1 MAKPSKQRLIP
12 YKLLMIA
19 LYGQMKWISR
29 DSLGVVRLPV
39 PKLATHLSLRSH
51 DVHDALKTLKTWG
64 LIETYGWWGSFA
76 EITPIVPKGMCL
88 ITNAPAIRVE
98 KDSMPMILEADGDV

>member
-12 YKLLMIA
+12 YKLLMIS

-39 PKLATHLSLRSH
+39 PKLASHLKLRAG
-51 DVHDALKTLKTWG
+51 DVHEALKTLKTWG

-76 EITPIVPKGMCL
+76 EITPIIPEGMCL
-88 ITNAPAIRVE
+88 LVDAPEVRLPKE
-98 KDSMPMILEADGDV
+98 QMPMILEADID